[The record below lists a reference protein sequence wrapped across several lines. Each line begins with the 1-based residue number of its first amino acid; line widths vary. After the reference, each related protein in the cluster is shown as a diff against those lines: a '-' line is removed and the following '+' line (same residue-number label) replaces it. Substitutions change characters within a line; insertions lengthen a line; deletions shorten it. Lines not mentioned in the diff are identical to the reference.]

1 METDGIPTVAL
12 FAEQLNM
19 SVKSLGD
26 KLRGLTGKT
35 AQEHINLKLIE
46 RAKVLLLQKSSLFLK
61 LPTRWAL
68 SIRSI
73 LVDFF
78 KKRVGMSPK
87 AFQRFN

>member
-1 METDGIPTVAL
+1 
-12 FAEQLNM
+12 M

-46 RAKVLLLQKSSLFLK
+46 RAKVLLLQKK
-61 LPTRWAL
+61 LAVSEIAYQMGFEYPQYFSR
-68 SIRSI
+68 
-73 LVDFF
+73 FF
-78 KKRVGMSPK
+78 KKRVGMSSK